1 VTQNRLSGCSEEVLQ
16 KKRSL
21 DAFHSLLDDNK
32 KESFCRHFGL
42 NSNFSMY
49 MM

>member
-1 VTQNRLSGCSEEVLQ
+1 VTQNRLSGCSVEVLQ
-16 KKRSL
+16 KKSL
-21 DAFHSLLDDNK
+21 DAFYSLLDDDK

-42 NSNFSMY
+42 NSDFSMY